1 MTIDRNSP
9 RFPVKIEVHF
19 SLFDDAQSDQLGTL
33 LTASPFG
40 VFLMTPTVLKRDEI
54 VEIILPLEGYPL
66 HVLGRVAW
74 ISTEELVGVGIEF
87 QGLNEDKSED
97 ILETIESGH
106 WLQGDLG
113 DKPDIFTIDTD
124 DIIADLG

>member
-19 SLFDDAQSDQLGTL
+19 SLYDDPQSDQLGTL

-40 VFLMTPTVLKRDEI
+40 VFLMTPTALKEDEI

-74 ISTEELVGVGIEF
+74 ISPQDPVGVGVEF
-87 QGLNEDKSED
+87 QGLDETTREE
-97 ILETIESGH
+97 ILETIDSGQ
-106 WLQGDLG
+106 WLRGDLG
-113 DKPDIFTIDTD
+113 DEPDIFTIDTD